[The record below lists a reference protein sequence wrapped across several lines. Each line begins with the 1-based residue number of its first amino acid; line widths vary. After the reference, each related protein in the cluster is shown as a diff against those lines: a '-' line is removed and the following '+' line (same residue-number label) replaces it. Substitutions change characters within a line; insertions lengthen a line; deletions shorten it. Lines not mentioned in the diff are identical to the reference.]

1 MPILT
6 GLPRLAICM
15 GDPAGIGPEVTA
27 KALADGALDGRAHP
41 VLIGSRQAL
50 EKTGVSLPFT
60 PYPATE
66 KSEISFIET
75 GKDTPLPAFGA
86 PSADGGRHAIGALD
100 TAVRMALA
108 GEVAGMV
115 TAPLS
120 KQAVRMAGKESFTGH
135 TEYLAGAAQ
144 AAPVRMMMH
153 SDPLTVVLVT
163 THHALKRLPGLI
175 DTARVLDTIRLTHAA
190 LVRHQ
195 GIANPRIAVCGLNPH
210 PGEFGAEDAAIV
222 TPAVDAARAEGIAAD
237 GPFSADALF
246 GRVVHGRTHDAVVA
260 MYHDQ
265 GLIPVKLLARGAAVN
280 ITLGLPFVRT
290 SPAHGTGFDLAGKGR
305 ADATGMKAAMITAA
319 RWARRGIKIAS
330 EARG

>member
-1 MPILT
+1 MPVLT
-6 GLPRLAICM
+6 DGLPRLAVCM

-27 KALADGALDGRAHP
+27 KALADGALDGLAHP

-60 PYPATE
+60 PYPATG

-75 GKDTPLPAFGA
+75 GGPLPALGA

-120 KQAVRMAGKESFTGH
+120 KQAVRMAGKETFTGH
-135 TEYLAGAAQ
+135 TEYLAGAAK
-144 AAPVRMMMH
+144 ATPVRMMMH
-153 SDPLTVVLVT
+153 SEPLTVVLVT
-163 THHALKRLPGLI
+163 THHALEDLPGLI

-222 TPAVDAARAEGIAAD
+222 TPAVEAARAEGIAAD

-305 ADATGMKAAMITAA
+305 ADATGMKAAMIIAA
-319 RWARRGIKIAS
+319 RWARPGTQKIAS
-330 EARG
+330 EAKG